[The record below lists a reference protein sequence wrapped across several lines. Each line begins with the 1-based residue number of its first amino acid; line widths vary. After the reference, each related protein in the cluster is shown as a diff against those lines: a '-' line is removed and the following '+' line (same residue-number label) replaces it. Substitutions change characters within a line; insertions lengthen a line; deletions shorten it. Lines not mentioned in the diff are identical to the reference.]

1 MNIEPKGA
9 FTQNLWHRIEPI
21 FEKMLTCDFI
31 VQLGKGTLSSK
42 SFAHYLSQDVIYLRQ
57 DNQALSMLASKTTN
71 SSHHRFFDTLATD
84 GIAMEQILRKEYLTH
99 FKVHE
104 AVEQS
109 PAFKAYGEYLL
120 QHASNSSA
128 DVTAAA
134 LLPCFWVYAATG
146 NQVILI
152 SKPGN
157 PYQKFIDTYA
167 GEEYEVYVNQY
178 IEIVEE
184 LGRQASPEMQQRMT
198 DAFIRSTEMELM
210 VFEESARVS

>member
-1 MNIEPKGA
+1 
-9 FTQNLWHRIEPI
+9 
-21 FEKMLTCDFI
+21 
-31 VQLGKGTLSSK
+31 
-42 SFAHYLSQDVIYLRQ
+42 
-57 DNQALSMLASKTTN
+57 
-71 SSHHRFFDTLATD
+71 
-84 GIAMEQILRKEYLTH
+84 MEQLLREEYLTH

-120 QHASNSSA
+120 QHASNSSCE
-128 DVTAAA
+128 VTAAA

-152 SKPGN
+152 SKHGN

-178 IEIVEE
+178 IEIVED